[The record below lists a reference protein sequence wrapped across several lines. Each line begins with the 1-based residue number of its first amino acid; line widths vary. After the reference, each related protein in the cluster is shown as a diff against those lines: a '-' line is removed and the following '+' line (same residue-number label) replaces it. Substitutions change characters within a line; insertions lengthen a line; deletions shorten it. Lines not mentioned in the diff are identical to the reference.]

1 MALLRVQTTVG
12 ISSYSAVQA
21 GNTRQ
26 GAELVVELV
35 PPLVL

>member
-1 MALLRVQTTVG
+1 VALRVQATVG

-26 GAELVVELV
+26 GVGLGADPA
-35 PPLVL
+35 PPLML